1 MAMRRVCL
9 DYHLVVEVDVPD
21 DMEESAIADVACDK
35 ALEMS
40 DEDFRW
46 ELEYDG
52 YLVDYRR

>member
-1 MAMRRVCL
+1 MTMRRVCL
-9 DYHLVVEVDVPD
+9 DYHIVVEVDVPD
-21 DMEESAIADVACDK
+21 DMEESAIADVAYDK

>member
-1 MAMRRVCL
+1 MTMRRVCL

-21 DMEESAIADVACDK
+21 DMEESAIADVAYNK
-35 ALEMS
+35 VLEMS
-40 DEDFRW
+40 DGDIVA